1 MMVDGVAMAMAA
13 FGSSFGRKSFF
24 WQRHNV
30 MFRFTIHANPSF
42 FYWFVD

>member
-1 MMVDGVAMAMAA
+1 MDDGVAMAA
-13 FGSSFGRKSFF
+13 FGSSFGRKSFFF

-30 MFRFTIHANPSF
+30 MFRFTIHANANPSF